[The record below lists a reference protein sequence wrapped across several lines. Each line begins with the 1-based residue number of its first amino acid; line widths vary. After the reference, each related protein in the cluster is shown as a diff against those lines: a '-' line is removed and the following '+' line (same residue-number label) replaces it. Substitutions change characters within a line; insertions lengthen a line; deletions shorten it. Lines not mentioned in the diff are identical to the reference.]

1 MFRKK
6 SYLEEKLVELFGEV
20 AIPFAFFLLPF
31 LAKAEIILI
40 KVVTLVC
47 HIIFFFCMILK
58 KLEINILFFLTFNI
72 GTLIM
77 IFLLIFLLKKR
88 LLFNFSQQNFSVE
101 NSSNSEH
108 NVSKSKTALEEEGTK
123 IYATK
128 IVLWSFVLG

>member
-1 MFRKK
+1 MSRKK

-77 IFLLIFLLKKR
+77 IFSPEKETLIQ
-88 LLFNFSQQNFSVE
+88 LFSAKFQCR
-101 NSSNSEH
+101 
-108 NVSKSKTALEEEGTK
+108 K
-123 IYATK
+123 
-128 IVLWSFVLG
+128 